1 MSSVSSPRE
10 MISQPSSRGLNR
22 RNSLSF
28 NIKAIKVSEV
38 LDKNEVHS
46 DEVPNYFE
54 IVRMEL
60 KKKLTNSSVA
70 FHYENFFAI
79 ISIAS
84 CLEFIYHTYF
94 DNNNPDF
101 NRENYNMASLEI
113 VFACIFMMDWFLQL
127 FLADHAPLYIRSFSS
142 VVDMSIFIS
151 TIATYGKDSRLY
163 GNLITATDVVMYFLF
178 GLRTVRILRTLCC
191 LKKLNRIEDAV
202 SRFIGEISLSGTII
216 LLFFAALMQYLE
228 EEIQPFMFHTWIYY
242 MWVTMATV
250 GYGDISPQTTCG
262 RIMAMAMIG
271 FAIISV
277 PKMTNEL
284 LEKMKLQSVYAR
296 ANYAPKS
303 KSSKHVIICGDISS
317 TSLRDFFGEL
327 FHEDH
332 ENTDL
337 NAIMLLPGLPTS
349 DIIFLM
355 RDPQFFLSLTYLEG
369 SALSDNDLKRAKA
382 ETSQAIFVMTN
393 KFSLH
398 PDEEDS
404 KSILLSFSIKRYISN
419 FYRPNLLFCIQ
430 LIRPENRKHLTM
442 DEFEQVDDSDLVV
455 CLNEIKLGVMAR
467 SVVYPG
473 TNTLIMNL
481 LSSFSDDALEGADN
495 DKDED
500 DADKERSTSGR
511 SQDGS
516 TSSDRADNQNSKD
529 WIQEYMNGCGWEI
542 YTTSLSKVFV
552 GAKFC
557 ELSYALY
564 DKVGVVLFALQITDK
579 ENGGASKVLLN
590 PANFIIPDGDKYLIE
605 AFVIA
610 QNQQSSDLSFSD
622 NEGDDNH
629 TVGVIKSS
637 ISDYRPPP
645 EERRFSVMALK
656 RGSKFLNSIIQSN
669 AGVGGAKRGDAFDEA
684 EEEDQGTGD
693 QKKKQELAKSK
704 AKSRWGLLKRNSM
717 LKKKVETFSY
727 QEALVH
733 LEEEHFYRNYY
744 VLAHPVSISEATVK
758 TSVIDELP
766 FINQHLIIIGKG
778 LNNLYDLI
786 RPLRAKYLGPLKYIV
801 LLYPFDIPEDVWHR
815 ISIFEAIVFVRGS
828 PLEESNLRRAGIFR
842 ASQVVVLGDGS
853 NESGG
858 GSTGMEALVDSE
870 AIFAYQHV
878 KRMNPS
884 TQVVV
889 EIVNQS
895 NVGYLNENVNDSNN
909 DYKFSSQFAAG
920 IVFTTSIL
928 DSIVCQAYYNPQIIK
943 VVNKLVSGVDQT
955 ERADLADEAQKK
967 MLANAN
973 GEILSDSDDSD
984 FESGSMKR
992 MSGKKPSLARL
1003 KSDVRTIEGS
1013 CLYQISLPEN
1023 LPKKTY
1029 GALYQHLAQNGMV
1042 PLGIYRGIFSNMNI
1056 GPKSNRMPYV
1066 FTNPSKDTE
1075 LYSCDRVFVLA
1086 TSPPA
1091 QSANGPKSVKD
1102 WVMGLQMQK
1111 NMAKAIESVRS
1122 RSGSGVAQGGLDV
1135 SKLEKSQ
1142 RRLGERLGKVEK
1154 DVSKKLD
1161 QLFIVVE
1168 SKLHG
1173 GSSAFQR
1180 ELHADSPALSE
1191 NENGGDGTAGSG
1203 LNGNNIP
1210 AKPESI
1216 LRQRSNS
1223 VTGGPRKVSF
1233 SEVSN
1238 PAGAAAVAT
1247 AVSMRP
1253 GSVSPSRIDS
1263 PPVASMSAKSSR
1275 KSGGNGFL
1283 QRVIALKD
1291 DDPVEE
1297 KTKAPCMDSM
1307 SIQTTA
1313 RNSEADLSPTPIAAS
1328 PSLHR
1333 LKEVP
1338 DENGKKQSQR
1348 KVLPSETHQTSN
1360 EIESLPFDS
1369 PVRRKPI

>member
-10 MISQPSSRGLNR
+10 MVSQPSSRSLNR

-28 NIKAIKVSEV
+28 NVKATKVSEV
-38 LDKNEVHS
+38 LEKNEVHS
-46 DEVPNYFE
+46 DEAPNYIE

-70 FHYENFFAI
+70 FHYENFFAV

-94 DNNNPDF
+94 DNDNPDN
-101 NRENYNMASLEI
+101 NRDNYNMAILEI

-127 FLADHAPLYIRSFSS
+127 FLADHAPTYIRSFSS

-191 LKKLNRIEDAV
+191 SKKLNRIEDAV

-228 EEIQPFMFHTWIYY
+228 EEIQPFLFHTWIYY
-242 MWVTMATV
+242 LWVTIATV

-277 PKMTNEL
+277 PQMTNEL

-317 TSLRDFFGEL
+317 ISLRDFFGEL

-337 NAIMLLPGLPTS
+337 NAVILLPGLPTS

-355 RDPQFFLSLTYLEG
+355 RDPQYFLSLSYLEG

-419 FYRPNLLFCIQ
+419 FYVSKMLFCIQ

-455 CLNEIKLGVMAR
+455 CLNEIKLGVLAR

-481 LSSFSDDALEGADN
+481 LSSFSDNALEGVDD
-495 DKDED
+495 DKDGDEAEKD
-500 DADKERSTSGR
+500 DSKLSSSGR
-511 SQDGS
+511 SQDSS
-516 TSSDRADNQNSKD
+516 TSSDRADKPASKD

-564 DKVGVVLFALQITDK
+564 DKIGVVLFALQITDK

-590 PANFIIPDGDKYLIE
+590 PANFFIPDGDKYVIE

-622 NEGDDNH
+622 NEGDAN

-637 ISDYRPPP
+637 ISDYRPRT
-645 EERRFSVMALK
+645 EDRRFSVMTLK
-656 RGSKFLNSIIQSN
+656 RGSKFFSSIIQPN
-669 AGVGGAKRGDAFDEA
+669 AGVVGAKRGDAIEEA
-684 EEEDQGTGD
+684 EEEDQVPAEN
-693 QKKKQELAKSK
+693 KEKQEQAKNK
-704 AKSRWGLLKRNSM
+704 AISRWGLLKRNSM
-717 LKKKVETFSY
+717 LKKKVEIFSF
-727 QEALVH
+727 QETLVH
-733 LEEEHFYRNYY
+733 LEEEHFHRNYY
-744 VLAHPVSISEATVK
+744 VQARPIPISEATVK

-801 LLYPFDIPEDVWHR
+801 LLYPFDIPDDVWHR

-895 NVGYLNENVNDSNN
+895 NVSYLNENVDDNNN
-909 DYKFSSQFAAG
+909 DYKCSSQFASG

-943 VVNKLVSGVDQT
+943 VVNKLVSGVDQM
-955 ERADLADEAQKK
+955 ERTDLADEAQKK
-967 MLANAN
+967 MLANPN
-973 GEILSDSDDSD
+973 GEIQSDSDDPD
-984 FESGSMKR
+984 FESGSMKQ
-992 MSGKKPSLARL
+992 MSGKKPALARL

-1013 CLYQISLPEN
+1013 CLYQIPLPEN

-1029 GALYQHLAQNGMV
+1029 GALYQHLAQSGMV

-1086 TSPPA
+1086 TSPPT
-1091 QSANGPKSVKD
+1091 QSINGPKSVKD
-1102 WVMGLQMQK
+1102 WVMGIQMQQS
-1111 NMAKAIESVRS
+1111 MAKSIESARS
-1122 RSGSGVAQGGLDV
+1122 RSGSGAKQGGLDV

-1142 RRLGERLGKVEK
+1142 HRLGERLRKVDK

-1161 QLFIVVE
+1161 QLFSVVE

-1173 GSSAFQR
+1173 GSSVFPR
-1180 ELHADSPALSE
+1180 GLYADSPTLSDDG
-1191 NENGGDGTAGSG
+1191 NGGDGSAGSG
-1203 LNGNNIP
+1203 FNGNNMP

-1223 VTGGPRKVSF
+1223 VSAGPRKVSF

-1238 PAGAAAVAT
+1238 PAGAT
-1247 AVSMRP
+1247 AVTVAV
-1253 GSVSPSRIDS
+1253 SVRAGIVTPSSTDTS
-1263 PPVASMSAKSSR
+1263 DGASKHAKNA
-1275 KSGGNGFL
+1275 K
-1283 QRVIALKD
+1283 
-1291 DDPVEE
+1291 
-1297 KTKAPCMDSM
+1297 
-1307 SIQTTA
+1307 
-1313 RNSEADLSPTPIAAS
+1313 
-1328 PSLHR
+1328 
-1333 LKEVP
+1333 
-1338 DENGKKQSQR
+1338 
-1348 KVLPSETHQTSN
+1348 
-1360 EIESLPFDS
+1360 
-1369 PVRRKPI
+1369 